1 VTTFVGLIGAL
12 AVLFL
17 IVSVGSTV
25 PVLPTGAAV
34 SATAVLAVQYH
45 ALALVVVVGVG
56 AAAAYLG
63 DAVTY
68 AICLAGGEALTRR
81 LKMLRTPL
89 KMAENVR
96 QRLLRRPVATL
107 LVSRLVPGGRIPVLL
122 TAAILKVSW
131 RRFGM
136 ANIAACVLWSAVYAA
151 IGLLGHSVFP
161 EPWQGVI
168 AAVLIVLVVTRIA
181 SWIRKR
187 REAAADGSPSAEPR
201 HLEQG
206 SVEAGQV
213 EAG

>member
-1 VTTFVGLIGAL
+1 MTTFGGLLGGL

-17 IVSVGSTV
+17 IVAAGSTL

-34 SATAVLAVQYH
+34 SATAVIAVQYNPF
-45 ALALVVVVGVG
+45 ALIVVVGVG

-68 AICLAGGEALTRR
+68 AICLAGGEALTRK
-81 LKMLRTPL
+81 LKILRTPH
-89 KMAENVR
+89 KITENVR
-96 QRLLRRPVATL
+96 ERLLSRPVTTL

-122 TAAILKVSW
+122 TAAVLKLSW

-161 EPWQGVI
+161 EPWQGVV
-168 AAVLIVLVVTRIA
+168 AAVVIVLVVTQVA
-181 SWIRKR
+181 GWIRKR
-187 REAAADGSPSAEPR
+187 RERDLAEARGGDGSHPD
-201 HLEQG
+201 
-206 SVEAGQV
+206 QV
-213 EAG
+213 EAGT